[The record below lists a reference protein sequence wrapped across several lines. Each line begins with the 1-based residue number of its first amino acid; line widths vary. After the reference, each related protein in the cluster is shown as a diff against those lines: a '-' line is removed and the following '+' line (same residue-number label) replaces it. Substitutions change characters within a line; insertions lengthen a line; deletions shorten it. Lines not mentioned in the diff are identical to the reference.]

1 MDQSS
6 SNRLQ
11 DGAVSGAGCG
21 LARDEILPRLIDLL
35 NDLTSDSDHEFSG
48 GIGRETRLVAD
59 LEFDSVD
66 VVQFALLIEER
77 FRRRKLP
84 FEKLLMTDGRY
95 RDDVTVGEVAEFLVD
110 WLAPRA

>member
-1 MDQSS
+1 MDQSLN
-6 SNRLQ
+6 NRSQ
-11 DGAVSGAGCG
+11 NAAASAEGYGPS
-21 LARDEILPRLIDLL
+21 REEILPRLIDLL
-35 NDLTSDSDHEFSG
+35 TDLTSDCDRGFSG

-84 FEKLLMTDGRY
+84 FEKLLMADGRY
-95 RDDVTVGEVAEFLVD
+95 RDDVTVGEVAEFLVVC
-110 WLAPRA
+110 LAPRA

>member
-1 MDQSS
+1 MDESLS
-6 SNRLQ
+6 KSQ
-11 DGAVSGAGCG
+11 DRVASAAGYV
-21 LARDEILPRLIDLL
+21 LDREEILPRLVELL
-35 NDLTSDSDHEFSG
+35 SELTSDSDRGFSG

-66 VVQFALLIEER
+66 IVQFALLIEER
-77 FRRRKLP
+77 FQRRKLP

-95 RDDVTVGEVAEFLVD
+95 KDDVTVREVAEFLVA

>member
-6 SNRLQ
+6 SNTSQ
-11 DGAVSGAGCG
+11 NEAASAAGSG
-21 LARDEILPRLIDLL
+21 LAREEILPRLIELL
-35 NDLTSDSDHEFSG
+35 SDLTSDTDREFSG

-66 VVQFALLIEER
+66 VVQFALLIEEK

-95 RDDVTVGEVAEFLVD
+95 RDDVTVGEVAEFLVVC
-110 WLAPRA
+110 LAPRA